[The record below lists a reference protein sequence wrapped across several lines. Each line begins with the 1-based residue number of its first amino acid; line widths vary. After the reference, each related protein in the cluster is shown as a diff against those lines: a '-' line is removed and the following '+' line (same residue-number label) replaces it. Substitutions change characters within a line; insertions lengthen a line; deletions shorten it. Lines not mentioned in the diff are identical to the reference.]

1 MVSKQKIQATR
12 ESKKKTKTRRVS
24 VYRTNEE
31 AQPDRRKTDSA
42 LEWLRYFRNGSADA
56 RARLLK
62 RYLPLVRNV
71 AGRMAIGF
79 PRSVELSDL
88 INTGVIGL
96 VEAFRNYD
104 PDRGVKFETY
114 AVPRIRGAILDELR
128 APTTLN
134 LLRAL
139 KKQTGT
145 DVEESFGKIT
155 AAVEQAIRDLKVFES
170 DLQHEIME
178 AHDEIEVEGVSNLP
192 PAMARFLAERA
203 QIPGFSYE
211 VVQDDVRGWII
222 CWKEYTHRG
231 TVRGYGQF
239 YERPYAWLEE

>member
-1 MVSKQKIQATR
+1 MPQ
-12 ESKKKTKTRRVS
+12 
-24 VYRTNEE
+24 
-31 AQPDRRKTDSA
+31 D
-42 LEWLRYFRNGSADA
+42 FSADTPGL
-56 RARLLK
+56 REFSQLIRIQERLL
-62 RYLPLVRNV
+62 
-71 AGRMAIGF
+71 
-79 PRSVELSDL
+79 
-88 INTGVIGL
+88 
-96 VEAFRNYD
+96 
-104 PDRGVKFETY
+104 VKLQ
-114 AVPRIRGAILDELR
+114 AVLDELR